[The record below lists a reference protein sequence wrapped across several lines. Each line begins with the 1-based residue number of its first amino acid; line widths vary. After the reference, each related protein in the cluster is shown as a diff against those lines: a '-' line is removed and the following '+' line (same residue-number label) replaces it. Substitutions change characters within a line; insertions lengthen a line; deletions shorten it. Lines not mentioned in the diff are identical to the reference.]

1 MDLKSTV
8 RLSELDWLRVI
19 LILAVFIHHVLMPFN
34 GDDWHIMN
42 NESSKV
48 LDDIMV
54 YFEQFRLPMLFFISG
69 VGAVILLSKLTV
81 LKFTKDK
88 VLRLFIP
95 LLVGSLLVIP
105 PQTYIENINAMQSYW
120 REYPALALK
129 FETNHLWF
137 IEYLFVFF
145 LLAIP
150 LNKLFASSLG
160 TSIINAL
167 QKLSNYKTGL
177 YSLVILLI
185 IIKVYFSLMFPSDD
199 KKIENLSSSAF
210 YFFFFIA
217 GMLFIR
223 SKVIWQAICEQRFY
237 NLLLL
242 FFSTILFYAY
252 YYSPD
257 LSEYLSQDMRWSIW
271 WLVCCLVAWSA
282 FLTILGYAQC
292 YFTKTPK
299 WLSQSNELI
308 YPFYIFHQ
316 TVIVVIGYY
325 VIAWQAPISLK
336 IIALLALSFLI
347 TSIICWFIIKPF
359 RILRLLFGLKAKKNV
374 VNGLSPFRPLIGV
387 LNCNASTEKSNRM
400 ITKLEHS
407 NEAVAEQI
415 HTVFQNSYK
424 VEAELIGVLDFPPL
438 SRSVSDIVN
447 AKTTFYG
454 FSFIDSDKN
463 CLAAVIEIEINEK
476 HLAIDSLTVMPN
488 FFRKGIADKLISYAL
503 TSFDIDAATVETAVV
518 NKPAIKLYEKHGF
531 MKFKRWTP
539 SHGIEKLAMSVEVTC

>member
-19 LILAVFIHHVLMPFN
+19 LILAVFLHHVLMPFN

-69 VGAVILLSKLTV
+69 VGAVILLSKVTV

-347 TSIICWFIIKPF
+347 TSVICWFIIKPF
-359 RILRLLFGLKAKKNV
+359 RILRFLFGLK
-374 VNGLSPFRPLIGV
+374 
-387 LNCNASTEKSNRM
+387 T
-400 ITKLEHS
+400 
-407 NEAVAEQI
+407 
-415 HTVFQNSYK
+415 
-424 VEAELIGVLDFPPL
+424 
-438 SRSVSDIVN
+438 
-447 AKTTFYG
+447 
-454 FSFIDSDKN
+454 
-463 CLAAVIEIEINEK
+463 
-476 HLAIDSLTVMPN
+476 
-488 FFRKGIADKLISYAL
+488 
-503 TSFDIDAATVETAVV
+503 
-518 NKPAIKLYEKHGF
+518 
-531 MKFKRWTP
+531 
-539 SHGIEKLAMSVEVTC
+539 